1 MRDIKYTHTE
11 KRQRMQGI
19 LRERQTDR
27 KTMRQRQT
35 EKERDR
41 DRQTETER
49 SEGRAQKPET
59 TYDDGGDVPVEDL
72 GVAGRQAGEK
82 WVHPRPTFRDFQKVV
97 GHVTHCKHTAHTACD
112 QRRISCLRNG
122 MQRTES
128 AQHTAFLVSAGLA
141 GCQECNAHVQ
151 YSFLSH
157 CSLFVGW
164 LLNVQA
170 TC

>member
-1 MRDIKYTHTE
+1 M
-11 KRQRMQGI
+11 
-19 LRERQTDR
+19 
-27 KTMRQRQT
+27 
-35 EKERDR
+35 
-41 DRQTETER
+41 
-49 SEGRAQKPET
+49 
-59 TYDDGGDVPVEDL
+59 
-72 GVAGRQAGEK
+72 AGRQAGEK

-157 CSLFVGW
+157 CSLLVGC
-164 LLNVQA
+164 LTSKQHASVSQGRICTDNFTLRQKLQIKFSISPSHSILTPGQPVPA
-170 TC
+170 LTL